1 MTKRFHKTKGIR
13 TIDLL
18 KLVNTNICGPMNIK
32 EAMSSSSFLLMI
44 TYDILCLTLEKFQ
57 SEFDLSIVTKLIQ
70 KNLTILGNNDFI
82 NSYNA
87 RI

>member
-1 MTKRFHKTKGIR
+1 MVPWLF
-13 TIDLL
+13 
-18 KLVNTNICGPMNIK
+18 KLK

>member
-1 MTKRFHKTKGIR
+1 
-13 TIDLL
+13 
-18 KLVNTNICGPMNIK
+18 
-32 EAMSSSSFLLMI
+32 MSSSSFLLMI

-82 NSYNA
+82 NSCNI